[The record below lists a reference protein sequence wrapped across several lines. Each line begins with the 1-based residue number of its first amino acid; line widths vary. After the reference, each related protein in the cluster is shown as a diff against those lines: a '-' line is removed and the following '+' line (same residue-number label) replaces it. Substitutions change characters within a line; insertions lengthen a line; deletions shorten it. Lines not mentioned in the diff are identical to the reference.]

1 MFWRGEGRVALSPP
15 GAGLVFWKLLALLLP
30 LGLDTFAVAAAL
42 AIAGL
47 PSRERLRVSALFT
60 AFEAGMPVVG
70 LLLGAAVGRVVGAVA
85 DDVAIAALI
94 LLGGY
99 MLWPREE
106 EGEEE
111 RLALLARTRGAAV
124 LGLGLSISL
133 DELAI
138 GFALGLLHVPVLPA
152 LLWIALQAFAAAQAG
167 LRLGARVG
175 ERAREGAERLA
186 GLVLAA
192 LGLVLLAHQLL

>member
-1 MFWRGEGRVALSPP
+1 M
-15 GAGLVFWKLLALLLP
+15 FWKLVALIVP

-47 PSRERLRVSALFT
+47 PKRERLRVSVLFT

-70 LLLGAAVGRVVGAVA
+70 LLVGAAVGRAIGQVA
-85 DDVAIAALI
+85 EYAAIAALI
-94 LLGGY
+94 LLGAY
-99 MLWPREE
+99 MLWPRDE

-111 RLALLARTRGAAV
+111 RLALLGRTHGVAV

-138 GFALGLLHVPVLPA
+138 GFTLGLLQLPVVLV
-152 LLWIALQAFAAAQAG
+152 LVWIAVQAFVVAQVG
-167 LRLGARVG
+167 LRLGAHVG
-175 ERAREGAERLA
+175 EAVREGAERLA
-186 GLVLAA
+186 GVVLVA
-192 LGLVLLAHQLL
+192 LGIVLLIEKLIEPVRLSKGA

>member
-1 MFWRGEGRVALSPP
+1 M
-15 GAGLVFWKLLALLLP
+15 FWKLVALIVP

-47 PSRERLRVSALFT
+47 PKRERLRVSVLFT

-70 LLLGAAVGRVVGAVA
+70 LLVGAAVGRAIGQVA
-85 DDVAIAALI
+85 EYAAIAALI
-94 LLGGY
+94 LLGAY
-99 MLWPREE
+99 MLWPRDE

-111 RLALLARTRGAAV
+111 RLALLGRTHGVAV

-138 GFALGLLHVPVLPA
+138 GFTLGLLQLPVVLV
-152 LLWIALQAFAAAQAG
+152 LLWIAVQAFVVAQVG
-167 LRLGARVG
+167 LRLGAHVG
-175 ERAREGAERLA
+175 EAVREGAERLA
-186 GLVLAA
+186 GVVLVA
-192 LGLVLLAHQLL
+192 LGIVLLIEKLIEPVRLSKGA

>member
-1 MFWRGEGRVALSPP
+1 M
-15 GAGLVFWKLLALLLP
+15 FWKLVALIVP

-47 PSRERLRVSALFT
+47 PKRERLRVSVLFT

-70 LLLGAAVGRVVGAVA
+70 LLVGAAVGRAIGQVA
-85 DDVAIAALI
+85 EYAAIAALI
-94 LLGGY
+94 LLGAY
-99 MLWPREE
+99 MLWPRDE

-111 RLALLARTRGAAV
+111 RLALLGRTHGVAV

-138 GFALGLLHVPVLPA
+138 GFTLGLLQLPVVLV
-152 LLWIALQAFAAAQAG
+152 LVWIAVQAFVVAQVG
-167 LRLGARVG
+167 LRLGAHVG
-175 ERAREGAERLA
+175 EAVREGAERLA
-186 GLVLAA
+186 GVVLVA
-192 LGLVLLAHQLL
+192 LGIVLLIEKLIEPIRLSKGA

>member
-1 MFWRGEGRVALSPP
+1 M
-15 GAGLVFWKLLALLLP
+15 FWKLVALIVP

-47 PSRERLRVSALFT
+47 PKRERLRVSVLFT

-70 LLLGAAVGRVVGAVA
+70 LLVGAAVGRAVGQIAEY
-85 DDVAIAALI
+85 VAIAALI
-94 LLGGY
+94 LLGAY
-99 MLWPREE
+99 MLWPRDE

-111 RLALLARTRGAAV
+111 RLALLGRTHGVAV

-138 GFALGLLHVPVLPA
+138 GFTLGLLQLPVVLV
-152 LLWIALQAFAAAQAG
+152 LVWIAVQAFVVAQVG
-167 LRLGARVG
+167 LRLGAHVG
-175 ERAREGAERLA
+175 EAVREGAERLA
-186 GLVLAA
+186 GVVLVA
-192 LGLVLLAHQLL
+192 LGIVLLIEKLIEPVRLSKGA